1 MQPHDIDLSEETEN
15 LSPLSLMKGGPQN
28 WYNTIKYKYYGH
40 ESFYN
45 LYALLTA
52 KLIKHPLPL
61 EMGID

>member
-1 MQPHDIDLSEETEN
+1 MEKNYKIH
-15 LSPLSLMKGGPQN
+15 
-28 WYNTIKYKYYGH
+28 IKYKYYGH

-45 LYALLTA
+45 LFTVLTG